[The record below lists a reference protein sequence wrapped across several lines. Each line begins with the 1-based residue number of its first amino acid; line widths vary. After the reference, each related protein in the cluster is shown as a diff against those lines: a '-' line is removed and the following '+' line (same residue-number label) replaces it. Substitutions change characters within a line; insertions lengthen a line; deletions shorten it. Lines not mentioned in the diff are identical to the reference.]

1 MKVGDKV
8 RINAPTYR
16 GDGKMGIIMRQY
28 TVPLLGQFDW
38 SVDVSD
44 IIGHIPYKNS
54 ELILIGCPCSVKNC
68 LTHRSK

>member
-16 GDGKMGIIMRQY
+16 GDGKIGFILKQY
-28 TVPLLGQFDW
+28 TVPLQGEFDW
-38 SVDVSD
+38 SVFVSD
-44 IIGHIPYKNS
+44 IGAIPYKNS
-54 ELILIGCPCSVKNC
+54 ELIIIGCPCSVKNC